1 MRKNTYIIAGLISSV
16 FLMTGCADSFLEVE
30 SKTQETID
38 TYFTTDEHVQ
48 EAVVAAYAPLHW
60 TDWDGNQ
67 YSPVLQAS
75 DIMADDLW
83 VGAASKT
90 DQAHLHLSAN
100 YEAVPTNCIQ
110 NIWNTA

>member
-48 EAVVAAYAPLHW
+48 EAVVAAYAPLTSAPETVRYLPPQPSSTLPQIPDQPTADSFLSQRSWH
-60 TDWDGNQ
+60 
-67 YSPVLQAS
+67 QAYQ
-75 DIMADDLW
+75 
-83 VGAASKT
+83 SKN
-90 DQAHLHLSAN
+90 LFYLKSSLLS
-100 YEAVPTNCIQ
+100 
-110 NIWNTA
+110 